1 MSNISSKLLLELI
14 LPIACWWLKREE
26 ARIQREGVPLDS
38 DLIESA
44 RRIGVAFPE
53 RVRLSFVEQV
63 PRMHPWLLAVANQV
77 GLCSPSTTG
86 MSLRYG
92 IFVRSDF
99 RGDRRLVIHEL
110 AHTRQYERLG
120 GIRPF
125 LREYLYECLVTPG
138 YPFGPL
144 EQEAIEVEGRG
155 H

>member
-1 MSNISSKLLLELI
+1 MSNISSSILLELI

-26 ARIQREGVPLDS
+26 ARIRREGVPLDS
-38 DLIESA
+38 DLIETA

-53 RVRLSFVEQV
+53 LVRLSFVEQV
-63 PRMHPWLLAVANQV
+63 PRMHPWLLAVANRV
-77 GLCSPSTTG
+77 GLCSPLTTG

-99 RGDRRLVIHEL
+99 RGDRRLLIHEL

-125 LREYLYECLVTPG
+125 LRQYLYECLVTPG
-138 YPFGPL
+138 YPFGRL
-144 EQEAIEVEGRG
+144 EQEAIEIEARG

>member
-1 MSNISSKLLLELI
+1 
-14 LPIACWWLKREE
+14 
-26 ARIQREGVPLDS
+26 
-38 DLIESA
+38 
-44 RRIGVAFPE
+44 
-53 RVRLSFVEQV
+53 
-63 PRMHPWLLAVANQV
+63 
-77 GLCSPSTTG
+77 
-86 MSLRYG
+86 
-92 IFVRSDF
+92 VRSDF